1 MITFVAKLLAAF
13 YAFVAAA
20 CSGSSSP
27 SVASDSRGVISPI
40 STRGSLLSCLCVMFA
55 YIYVYVT
62 CFACDAAVSLASL
75 ALLYYMLND
84 YSFDGV

>member
-1 MITFVAKLLAAF
+1 MITFVAKLLTAF

-27 SVASDSRGVISPI
+27 SVTSDSRSVISPI
-40 STRGSLLSCLCVMFA
+40 STRV
-55 YIYVYVT
+55 
-62 CFACDAAVSLASL
+62 VSLASL
-75 ALLYYMLND
+75 VLLYYLLND